1 MSTAEHFDTVV
12 VGSGFGGS
20 VAAYR
25 VAESG
30 RDVCVLERGKGYPPG
45 SFPRTPDGMG
55 KNFWD
60 PSRGLHGMFN
70 LWSFRGME
78 ALVSSGLGGGSLI
91 YANVLLRKDENW
103 FVHEETFDGGYEH
116 WPISRADLEP
126 HYDRVEEMMNAQV
139 FPFDAYPLAKTSAM
153 KESAEHLGL
162 EFMLP
167 PLAVT
172 FHNQNEPPVI
182 GALVEREF
190 PNIHGM
196 PRQTCRLCGEC
207 DVGCNFGAK
216 NTLDHNYLS
225 AAQAKGAEIRA
236 RSEVRRIAPV
246 EGGGFRVE
254 YVEHHESNV
263 GRALDTSGLPRR
275 TLICDRLVLAA
286 GTLGTGYLLLRNRAA
301 FPGISATLGSRFCGN
316 GDLLGFM
323 FDCKTGYPGRE
334 EARLL
339 NGTVGPVIT
348 SAIRVA
354 DATDPDG
361 AGRGFY
367 LEDAGFPSFLGWVM
381 ETTQA
386 PNRLRRLM
394 AFAAKRLWAAI
405 RRSGQSDWTG
415 AVATAL
421 GGAEFSSSS
430 LPLLGMGR
438 DIPDGKMRLKGK
450 MLDVDWTIDS
460 SRVYFNRVEQTM
472 RDITDVLGGR
482 FQRNLLSYLARVI
495 TVHPLGGAPMGRHP
509 GEGVVDDKG
518 EVFGYPGLFVVD
530 GSAMPGPVGANP
542 ALTIAAFADR
552 AMDHILEAPGSR

>member
-1 MSTAEHFDTVV
+1 MPSAEHFEAVV

-25 VAESG
+25 LAESG
-30 RDVCVLERGKGYPPG
+30 RQVCVLERGKAYPPG
-45 SFPRTPDGMG
+45 SFPRSPDGVS

-70 LWSFRGME
+70 FWSFRGIE

-103 FVHEETFDGGYEH
+103 FVHEEPFDGGYEH
-116 WPISRADLEP
+116 WPVSRADLDP
-126 HYDRVEEMMNAQV
+126 HYDRVEKMMNAQV
-139 FPFDAYPLAKTSAM
+139 FPFDAYRTPKTAAM
-153 KESAEHLGL
+153 KESAEELGL

-172 FHNQNEPPVI
+172 FHNEGAPPVI
-182 GALVEREF
+182 GAPTEREF
-190 PNIHGM
+190 PNIHDM

-207 DVGCNFGAK
+207 DVGCNYGAK

-225 AAQAKGAEIRA
+225 AAKAKGAEIRT
-236 RSEVRRIAPV
+236 RSEVKRIAPL
-246 EGGGFRVE
+246 EGGYQVE
-254 YVEHHESNV
+254 YVEHPEGNE
-263 GRALDTSGLPRR
+263 GRALDTSNLPRH
-275 TLICDRLVLAA
+275 TVTCDRLILAA

-323 FDCKTGYPGRE
+323 FEAKTGHPGQE
-334 EARLL
+334 VARRLD
-339 NGTVGPVIT
+339 GTVGPVIT

-354 DATDPDG
+354 DATDADG

-367 LEDAGFPSFLGWVM
+367 IEDAGFPGFLGWVM

-386 PNRLRRLM
+386 PNRFRRLM
-394 AFAAKRLWAAI
+394 TFAAKRLWAAI
-405 RRSGQSDWTG
+405 KRSGQSDWSG
-415 AVATAL
+415 AMAAAL

-438 DIPDGKMRLKGK
+438 DVPDGRMRLKGK

-460 SRVYFNRVEQTM
+460 SQVFFDRVEQTM
-472 RDITDVLGGR
+472 KEITDVLGGE

-530 GSAMPGPVGANP
+530 GSVMPGPVGANP
-542 ALTIAAFADR
+542 ALTIAAFSDR
-552 AMDHILEAPGSR
+552 TMDHLLEPIDSP